1 MPTIFEDHRIVEP
14 DEIDMLGH
22 VNNIEYLRWTQR
34 AAVRHSDAQGWTT
47 EDYVRLGQ
55 GWVVR
60 SHQIEYRQP
69 ALRGDEIVIRTWVAD
84 MKKVTSLRRFEI
96 YRQQD
101 QALLAEASTNWAF
114 INFQTGTL
122 CRIPIEVS
130 RAFEI
135 VAEIS
140 PPAS

>member
-1 MPTIFEDHRIVEP
+1 MPAIFEDQRSVVST
-14 DEIDMLGH
+14 EIDLMGH

-47 EDYVRLGQ
+47 EDYLRLGQ

-69 ALRGDEIVIRTWVAD
+69 ALLGDTVLVRTWVAD

-96 YRQQD
+96 FRASD
-101 QALLAEASTNWAF
+101 QALLAAASTNWAF
-114 INFQTGTL
+114 VNFQTGSL
-122 CRIPIEVS
+122 CRIPQEVS
-130 RAFEI
+130 NAFEV
-135 VAEIS
+135 VADL
-140 PPAS
+140 PAR